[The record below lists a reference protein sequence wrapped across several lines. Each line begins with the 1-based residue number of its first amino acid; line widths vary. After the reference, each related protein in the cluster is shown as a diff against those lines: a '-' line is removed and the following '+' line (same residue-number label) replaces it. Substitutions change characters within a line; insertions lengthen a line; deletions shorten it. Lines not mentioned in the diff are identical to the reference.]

1 MDIKWYTK
9 IFIRYP
15 FTYIHFIKSKRVL
28 RNSRQEKYTIIKM
41 SNIKR
46 SFTLQLS
53 VGECR
58 LLVSL
63 QSRWSWFCICHPS
76 PAKEW
81 SPSAGAP
88 RLWLL
93 RDQEVL
99 CQQSIKLPLDGGG
112 GCILV
117 IMYETCR
124 NFLPDSHRRLQA
136 KNRTK
141 TSQVKAPF
149 AVTPIKNRI
158 FVIALKRLFIL
169 SSPSAWC
176 HAKTHP

>member
-1 MDIKWYTK
+1 MKSIFYFLHQFISDLKIQSVFMDIKWYTK

-99 CQQSIKLPLDGGG
+99 CQQSIKLPLDGGVVAG
-112 GCILV
+112 PRWWL
-117 IMYETCR
+117 YTCHNVWDVQKLFTR
-124 NFLPDSHRRLQA
+124 QPPPAPGKKPH
-136 KNRTK
+136 KNVPGEGTFCCN
-141 TSQVKAPF
+141 P
-149 AVTPIKNRI
+149 N
-158 FVIALKRLFIL
+158 
-169 SSPSAWC
+169 
-176 HAKTHP
+176 